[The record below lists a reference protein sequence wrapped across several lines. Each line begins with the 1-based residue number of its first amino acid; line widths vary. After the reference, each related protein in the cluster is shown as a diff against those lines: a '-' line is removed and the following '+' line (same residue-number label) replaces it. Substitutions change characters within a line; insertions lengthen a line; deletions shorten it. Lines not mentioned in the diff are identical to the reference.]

1 MFRGAGGTEGGMVQF
16 LVGLALMVGGGY
28 LFLDSIQV
36 RTGFGMGYRL
46 YGFGGFQITSGML
59 LIPFMI
65 GVSLIFYSRKNY
77 LGWVLAGAALVA
89 LVFGVIRSV
98 NFVFVGMSA
107 FDLLL
112 ILTLFAGGLGLF
124 LNSLRKLK

>member
-1 MFRGAGGTEGGMVQF
+1 MPKGAGGTEGGIVQF
-16 LVGLALMVGGGY
+16 LIGLALMVGGGY
-28 LFLDSIQV
+28 LFLDSVQV
-36 RTGFGMGYRL
+36 RTGFGMGSRL

-65 GVSLIFYSRKNY
+65 GVTMVFYSRRNY
-77 LGWVLAGAALVA
+77 LGWVLAGGALVA
-89 LVFGVIRSV
+89 LVFGVIRSI

-112 ILTLFAGGLGLF
+112 ILTLFSGGLGIF
-124 LNSLRKLK
+124 LNSLRKLN

>member
-1 MFRGAGGTEGGMVQF
+1 MPKGAGGTEGGIVQF
-16 LVGLALMVGGGY
+16 LIGLALMVGGGY
-28 LFLDSIQV
+28 LFLDSV
-36 RTGFGMGYRL
+36 RVSTGFGMASRL

-65 GVSLIFYSRKNY
+65 GVTMVFYSRHNY
-77 LGWVLAGAALVA
+77 LGWILAGGALVA
-89 LVFGVIRSV
+89 LVFGVIRSI

-112 ILTLFAGGLGLF
+112 ILTLFSGGLGLF
-124 LNSLRKLK
+124 LNSLRKLN